1 MAAITTVQAADA
13 LANARVLDHTYLE
26 AYGGIVKAA
35 GTFTPCIH
43 VLDPVSTTGTW
54 KEVTDDA

>member
-1 MAAITTVQAADA
+1 MAAIATVQAADA
-13 LANARVLDHTYLE
+13 LANARMLAGTYLV
-26 AYGGIVKAA
+26 AFGGIVKAA

-43 VLDPVSTTGTW
+43 VLDPVSATATW